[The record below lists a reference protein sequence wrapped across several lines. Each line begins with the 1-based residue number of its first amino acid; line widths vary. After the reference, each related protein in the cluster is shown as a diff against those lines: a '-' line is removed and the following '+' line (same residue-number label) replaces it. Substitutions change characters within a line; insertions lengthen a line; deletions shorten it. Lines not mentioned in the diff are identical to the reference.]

1 MNRKLAK
8 TTLYFSYICL
18 YKILAEKI
26 KKEQWGLKQD
36 ASRVSQ
42 PQTIQLLI
50 TSYNRRKVRLEVS
63 LDLPFPEDPRK
74 RRKPPV
80 NVIQQALNIK
90 AYMTMYPEET
100 YLSAATKLN
109 LHRKRISKL
118 MKIIDILP
126 PTFIEQY
133 KDCDD
138 PKVLHRLSVQQL
150 PKLRPHPTPIGYHKS

>member
-1 MNRKLAK
+1 MPLFFIRDE
-8 TTLYFSYICL
+8 
-18 YKILAEKI
+18 EK
-26 KKEQWGLKQD
+26 WGLKQD

-50 TSYNRRKVRLEVS
+50 TSYNRRKSRLEVS
-63 LDLPFPEDPRK
+63 IDLPFPEDPKK

-90 AYMTMYPEET
+90 AYMAIHPEQT
-100 YLSAATKLN
+100 CLSAAFELN
-109 LHRKRISKL
+109 IHRKRISKL
-118 MKIIDILP
+118 MKIIDLLP

-150 PKLRPHPTPIGYHKS
+150 SRITSSSCPNRISQILNNLQL